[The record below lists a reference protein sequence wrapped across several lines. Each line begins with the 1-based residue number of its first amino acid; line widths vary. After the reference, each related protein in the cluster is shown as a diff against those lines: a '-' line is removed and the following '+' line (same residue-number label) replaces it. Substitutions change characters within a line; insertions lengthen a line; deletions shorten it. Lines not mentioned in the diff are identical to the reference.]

1 MGAVAD
7 IAWLICLFGTGLYE
21 LLPGFLA
28 GLLAAVAAV
37 AATLATKAP
46 GKDVEALFDAS
57 VAAAGREEV

>member
-7 IAWLICLFGTGLYE
+7 IAWLIWLPGTGLYE

-28 GLLAAVAAV
+28 GVLAAV

-57 VAAAGREEV
+57 VAAARREEV